1 MHKLQAE
8 NMRNCPSRTIKMH
21 QETNFS
27 SSNISFSDLNAFKDD
42 SKHKA
47 IISTK
52 EIKKRKIA
60 NRIETSLEEISL
72 LLLPVK
78 HYILDIILLTI
89 IQ

>member
-1 MHKLQAE
+1 MYKLQVE
-8 NMRNCPSRTIKMH
+8 NIRNCPPGTIKMH

-27 SSNISFSDLNAFKDD
+27 SSNNSFSDLNAVKDD
-42 SKHKA
+42 SRHKV

-52 EIKKRKIA
+52 EIKKGKIA
-60 NRIETSLEEISL
+60 NRAETSLEEISL